1 MDTDP
6 RPFLRANGRRVPGH
20 RRFFQTPRGAS
31 DCGRRTRVHCVYQ
44 LKNHHITRQMSRR
57 KNNKSRLA
65 TEENLAVARD
75 AGRANFPVTA
85 LCKLLKI
92 DIDDFSS
99 CLEIQDE
106 YRNAQLE
113 TELAI
118 RKMLVDS
125 ILTTAN
131 PKLLTI
137 FLKYYAGSIL
147 PDIRDMPE
155 DDEQTQ

>member
-1 MDTDP
+1 
-6 RPFLRANGRRVPGH
+6 
-20 RRFFQTPRGAS
+20 
-31 DCGRRTRVHCVYQ
+31 
-44 LKNHHITRQMSRR
+44 MSRR